1 MDKNISNNKKNNKLT
16 VFQRLGI
23 TKNRYEILFFNKF
36 ELVLTLLLLKNLD
49 ILKMNK
55 LNNNN
60 LSTNNNLI
68 TDKQNEEKI
77 NNFQNKIISRILD
90 EEEINQEIYQKNIMK
105 NIKKI
110 YNNNPIDYIKTE
122 DLKFLYSILRN
133 ICYLRA
139 YFRYSNESTLQQRFN
154 NSKNSSKKDSEKK
167 KADFKFVYNKIQNY
181 FKKKMMKD
189 TFNKYNKK
197 NKKNNDI
204 LSKDFQDTLEKTLV
218 PEPLDSDNEIKKILS
233 GITSKSNND
242 KIESALQKISE
253 QTGCYINCCF
263 IFDIKKTKL
272 TSINSVNVYFF
283 DKKINEEIVK
293 ENLNKKSS
301 KLGEMW
307 LILFI
312 VITILGGAPIYLAS
326 QLPIGATAFATLALS
341 KVIPIIIGIILIG
354 LFITFITVFRSKFIK
369 QLKYI
374 DFNSLLISN
383 S

>member
-1 MDKNISNNKKNNKLT
+1 MEYKPITNNKLT
-16 VFQRLGI
+16 LFQRLGI

-36 ELVLTLLLLKNLD
+36 ELVLTLLLLKNLG

-55 LNNNN
+55 LHNN
-60 LSTNNNLI
+60 LSTNNILI
-68 TDKQNEEKI
+68 KDKQNEEKI
-77 NNFQNKIISRILD
+77 NNFEKEIVTRISD
-90 EEEINQEIYQKNIMK
+90 EKEINQENIMK

-110 YNNNPIDYIKTE
+110 YNSKPINYIETE

-139 YFRYSNESTLQQRFN
+139 YFRYRDDRTLQQRFN
-154 NSKNSSKKDSEKK
+154 NSKDNSKKNSEKK

-204 LSKDFQDTLEKTLV
+204 LSKRFQDTLEKTLV

-233 GITSKSNND
+233 GITSKSNDD

-253 QTGCYINCCF
+253 QTGGYINCCF
-263 IFDIKKTKL
+263 IFDIKKTEL

-283 DKKINEEIVK
+283 DKIINEEIVK

-301 KLGEMW
+301 KLGDMW

-312 VITILGGAPIYLAS
+312 VITILYGAPIYIAS
-326 QLPIGATAFATLALS
+326 QLPLGATAFATLALS
-341 KVIPIIIGIILIG
+341 KVIPIIIGMILIG
-354 LFITFITVFRSKFIK
+354 LFITFITVFNSKFIK

>member
-1 MDKNISNNKKNNKLT
+1 MDKTIINNKNNKLT

-36 ELVLTLLLLKNLD
+36 ELVLTLLLLKNLE

-60 LSTNNNLI
+60 LSTNNILI
-68 TDKQNEEKI
+68 TDKQNKEKI
-77 NNFQNKIISRILD
+77 NDFQNKIVSRILD
-90 EEEINQEIYQKNIMK
+90 EEEINQEKSQKNIMK

-110 YNNNPIDYIKTE
+110 YNNNPISYIKEE

-154 NSKNSSKKDSEKK
+154 NSKDNSKKNSEKK

-197 NKKNNDI
+197 NQKNNDI

-253 QTGCYINCCF
+253 QTGGYINCCF

-312 VITILGGAPIYLAS
+312 VITILVGAPIYLAS

-354 LFITFITVFRSKFIK
+354 LFITFITVFNSKFIK

-383 S
+383 T